1 MGAVQMGI
9 GSALCEEVRLDERG
23 RLPVGGFKTYHV
35 VNAPDMP
42 KVRVLLV
49 EHEGD
54 EGPFGAKSVGEIAVV
69 PTAAAVVNAIDQALG
84 TSLADLPVTPEKIVA
99 ALAQGRGD

>member
-1 MGAVQMGI
+1 
-9 GSALCEEVRLDERG
+9 
-23 RLPVGGFKTYHV
+23 
-35 VNAPDMP
+35 MP

-69 PTAAAVVNAIDQALG
+69 PTAAAVVNAINQALG
-84 TSLADLPVTPEKIVA
+84 TSLTDLPGPPTRSWPCLPRGTRPMRLSFEVTACGASSTSTRP
-99 ALAQGRGD
+99 RGSSTSCATSSV